1 MTIFLLTHFLITASW
16 ACSGTEIQHY
26 KDRLSPDSGSAFSA
40 GRRKR
45 KLLQAQPLSQPL
57 SGELRT
63 DLGREK
69 TNLCS
74 KVRLT
79 SRV

>member
-1 MTIFLLTHFLITASW
+1 MTIFLLTHVLITASW
-16 ACSGTEIQHY
+16 ASSGTEIQHY

-45 KLLQAQPLSQPL
+45 KLLQAQPLS
-57 SGELRT
+57 GELRT